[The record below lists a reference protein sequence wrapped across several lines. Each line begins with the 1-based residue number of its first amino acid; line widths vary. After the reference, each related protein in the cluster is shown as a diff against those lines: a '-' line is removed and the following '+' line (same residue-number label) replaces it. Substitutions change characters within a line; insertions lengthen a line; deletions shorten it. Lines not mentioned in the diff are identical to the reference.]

1 MIRPAGSLRLASP
14 TGGGRPGTT
23 GGRSGRAGTAIRA
36 ALVAGPVLLAACL
49 PVTSDAPLRGDRGQ
63 AEQAARDYVAARDP
77 VIDAAPVAN
86 CIARSASGEEVD
98 ALVSATDVEA
108 TVREIVRRRSTQ
120 DCFDAAGVPDFGLDL
135 LLA

>member
-1 MIRPAGSLRLASP
+1 MRAAALLVPALLAGCVASAP
-14 TGGGRPGTT
+14 TPAPVSGER
-23 GGRSGRAGTAIRA
+23 GRAAE
-36 ALVAGPVLLAACL
+36 VAGA
-49 PVTSDAPLRGDRGQ
+49 
-63 AEQAARDYVAARDP
+63 YVAARDP

>member
-77 VIDAAPVAN
+77 VIDPTSAAR
-86 CIARSASGEEVD
+86 CIARNATREEVD
-98 ALVSATDVEA
+98 ALIAGGAVEE
-108 TVREIVRRRSTQ
+108 TVRQVVRRQSTQ
-120 DCFDAAGVPDFGLDL
+120 TCFTENGVPDFGLDL
-135 LLA
+135 LIA